1 MKIVLDSLLTYEL
14 ILSYTITNLKRMK
27 MKTLKQ
33 FIMVMMAALVLE
45 ANAAP
50 GGKSSRIVY
59 ICTTGKVY
67 HRTNCCDGLRT
78 AKHPIIP
85 VTVDEAKYRYGRRGC
100 KICCP
105 GELTTSIRRILHKSG
120 KHRYLVIYRK

>member
-1 MKIVLDSLLTYEL
+1 MKAFKHFFLIV
-14 ILSYTITNLKRMK
+14 
-27 MKTLKQ
+27 
-33 FIMVMMAALVLE
+33 MAVFALE
-45 ANAAP
+45 IHAAP
-50 GGKSSRIVY
+50 NDKSSRIVY

-105 GELTTSIRRILHKSG
+105 GELTTSIKRISHKSG
-120 KHRYLVIYRK
+120 KPRCLVIYKP